1 MLNLSRTLQFTALT
15 LVLASGLAQAQSYP
29 NRPVKIVVPFAAGG
43 PADNYAR
50 FMAQRL
56 GEELKQTFVI
66 DNKPGAGSIIGTDLV
81 AKSPADGY
89 TLLMMS
95 NTHTVNESLIATK
108 PFGLMKDFVGIAPV
122 NYSNLLLVVH
132 PSVPVKSVN
141 ELVALAKSKPGKLNY
156 ASSGNGTPYHMAGEL
171 FKFMAGID
179 MTHVPYKGS
188 SGARTDIVGG
198 QVDVMF
204 DAETT
209 MAALARD
216 GKVRTLAGTGLTRSA
231 NLQDLPTVSE
241 TVPKFEATIWLGL
254 MAPKGTPADV
264 VSKLNAEV
272 RKIVNNPEVKAAWAK
287 QGAVPMSMSVP
298 EFDQYLNA
306 YIAKVSQEK
315 GVALPPLTEALP
327 ERIAQPTL
335 SLLLTLVPTD
345 ATPYLNALT
354 WMNTQLSTAQQ
365 GLSSMMKPVEGFI
378 WARMKGLPQA
388 HVQEAF
394 ATCDEI
400 AKCMDARDQ
409 AKQASQEQELVRRL
423 TTFQNPALQT
433 AMKEN
438 KRLVEKSEQIQKQA
452 QSGELLSKF
461 SLPTAKEIS
470 VPLIAPEGGS
480 RLSELQKSDPA
491 KYKSLQQQGGSMF
504 ALKGLMEQI
513 NRTI

>member
-1 MLNLSRTLQFTALT
+1 MSHLSKTLKFTALT
-15 LVLASGLAQAQSYP
+15 LALASGLAYAQSYP

-81 AKSPADGY
+81 AKSAADGY

-95 NTHTVNESLIATK
+95 NTHTVNESLISTK
-108 PFGLMKDFVGIAPV
+108 PFALMKDFVGIAPV

-132 PSVPVKSVN
+132 PSVPVKTVG
-141 ELVALAKSKPGKLNY
+141 ELVALAKSKPGKINY

-209 MAALARD
+209 MASLSRD
-216 GKVRTLAGTGLTRSA
+216 GKVRALAGTGLARSA
-231 NLQDLPTVSE
+231 NLQDLPTVAE
-241 TVPKFEATIWLGL
+241 TVSKFEATIWLGL

-264 VSKLNAEV
+264 VNKLNAEV

-306 YIAKVSQEK
+306 DIAKWANIVKVS
-315 GVALPPLTEALP
+315 GA
-327 ERIAQPTL
+327 
-335 SLLLTLVPTD
+335 
-345 ATPYLNALT
+345 
-354 WMNTQLSTAQQ
+354 
-365 GLSSMMKPVEGFI
+365 KP
-378 WARMKGLPQA
+378 
-388 HVQEAF
+388 
-394 ATCDEI
+394 D
-400 AKCMDARDQ
+400 
-409 AKQASQEQELVRRL
+409 
-423 TTFQNPALQT
+423 
-433 AMKEN
+433 
-438 KRLVEKSEQIQKQA
+438 
-452 QSGELLSKF
+452 
-461 SLPTAKEIS
+461 
-470 VPLIAPEGGS
+470 
-480 RLSELQKSDPA
+480 
-491 KYKSLQQQGGSMF
+491 
-504 ALKGLMEQI
+504 
-513 NRTI
+513 

>member
-1 MLNLSRTLQFTALT
+1 MLNLSRTLKFTALT
-15 LVLASGLAQAQSYP
+15 LALASGLAQAQSYP

-56 GEELKQTFVI
+56 GEELKQSFVI

-95 NTHTVNESLIATK
+95 NTHTVNESLIPTK

-132 PSVPVKSVN
+132 PSVPAKTVG
-141 ELVALAKSKPGKLNY
+141 ELVALAKSKPGKINY

-209 MAALARD
+209 MAAMSRD
-216 GKVRTLAGTGLTRSA
+216 NKVRALAGTGLARSA
-231 NLQDLPTVSE
+231 NLQDLPTVAE

-264 VSKLNAEV
+264 VNKLNAEV
-272 RKIVNNPEVKAAWAK
+272 RKIVNNPDVKAAWAK
-287 QGAVPMSMSVP
+287 QGAVPMSMNVP
-298 EFDQYLNA
+298 EFEQYLNA
-306 YIAKVSQEK
+306 DIAKWANIVKVS
-315 GVALPPLTEALP
+315 GA
-327 ERIAQPTL
+327 
-335 SLLLTLVPTD
+335 
-345 ATPYLNALT
+345 
-354 WMNTQLSTAQQ
+354 
-365 GLSSMMKPVEGFI
+365 KP
-378 WARMKGLPQA
+378 
-388 HVQEAF
+388 
-394 ATCDEI
+394 D
-400 AKCMDARDQ
+400 
-409 AKQASQEQELVRRL
+409 
-423 TTFQNPALQT
+423 
-433 AMKEN
+433 
-438 KRLVEKSEQIQKQA
+438 
-452 QSGELLSKF
+452 
-461 SLPTAKEIS
+461 
-470 VPLIAPEGGS
+470 
-480 RLSELQKSDPA
+480 
-491 KYKSLQQQGGSMF
+491 
-504 ALKGLMEQI
+504 
-513 NRTI
+513 